1 MTYIRGEDNTVAD
14 ALSRLPPNCFA
25 DESPMTTATVN
36 AVLKITSDND
46 ILKMIR
52 DRYKEDEFCKRIASS
67 NMKGWTLSNSL
78 WYIGDRLLIPQVTSL
93 HKTLFHLAHD
103 TLGHFG
109 ADKSYASL
117 RDAYYWLNMRRDL
130 EQAYIPACADCLRN
144 KSCTTK
150 LPGPLHPLPVPDAR
164 GSSIAMDFI
173 GPLPLDNNF
182 NCILSITNHLGS
194 DVRVVPT
201 NSNINAEDLAL
212 VFFNNWYCENG
223 LPENIVCD
231 RDKLF
236 VSKFWKALTKLT
248 GVKLKMSSAYHPETD
263 GSSEH
268 SNKTINQML
277 RYHVVRNQK
286 GWVRA
291 LPRIRFQIMN
301 TVNASMGF
309 SGFQLHL
316 GRSPRVIPP
325 MIPEMLP
332 EELQDAGVTATSLIE
347 QLQDDVTQARD
358 NLLLAKITQSHHAS
372 ANRAP
377 DPAYKVNDLV
387 MLSTANR

>member
-1 MTYIRGEDNTVAD
+1 
-14 ALSRLPPNCFA
+14 
-25 DESPMTTATVN
+25 
-36 AVLKITSDND
+36 
-46 ILKMIR
+46 
-52 DRYKEDEFCKRIASS
+52 
-67 NMKGWTLSNSL
+67 
-78 WYIGDRLLIPQVTSL
+78 
-93 HKTLFHLAHD
+93 
-103 TLGHFG
+103 
-109 ADKSYASL
+109 
-117 RDAYYWLNMRRDL
+117 
-130 EQAYIPACADCLRN
+130 
-144 KSCTTK
+144 
-150 LPGPLHPLPVPDAR
+150 
-164 GSSIAMDFI
+164 MDFI
-173 GPLPLDNNF
+173 GPLPLDNDF
-182 NCILSITNHLGS
+182 NCILLITDHLGS
-194 DVRVVPT
+194 DVHVVPT

-212 VFFNNWYCENG
+212 VFFNDWYCENG

-248 GVKLKMSSAYHPETD
+248 GVKLKMTSAYHPETD

-277 RYHVVRNQK
+277 RYHVMRNQK

-325 MIPEMLP
+325 MIPETLP

-347 QLQDDVTQARD
+347 QLQDDVAQARD
-358 NLLLAKITQSHHAS
+358 NLLLEKITQSHHAS

-377 DPAYKVNDLV
+377 DPAYKVNKLV